1 MAKIR
6 QGFVSNSSSS
16 SFVISNKL
24 ASVDL
29 NEIKDKIVQKVYQDY
44 QERLVENKEWYEK
57 YPDWFKHDEERYGT
71 PEVIQKWIEVRM
83 FKDIEY
89 KEWIEDCL
97 GKISDKDI
105 LISDNDDN
113 YFTEEVKEWIEA
125 TFDICKSRWHMG

>member
-1 MAKIR
+1 MKIR

-57 YPDWFKHDEERYGT
+57 YPDWFKHDEERYST
-71 PEVIQKWIEVRM
+71 PEVIQKWVDVCKFEDCNFKSYARE
-83 FKDIEY
+83 FLGDLNYKDI
-89 KEWIEDCL
+89 I
-97 GKISDKDI
+97 
-105 LISDNDDN
+105 ISDNDDN

-125 TFDICKSRWHMG
+125 TFDIDKSCWHMG